1 MSKFIYKI
9 YIYIVPFIYTYTENE
24 TDIKGNFRLFAANEK
39 QEMEN
44 GSLFSLV
51 GKW

>member
-9 YIYIVPFIYTYTENE
+9 YICIVPFIYTDAENE
-24 TDIKGNFRLFAANEK
+24 TDIKGNFRLFAAYK
-39 QEMEN
+39 KHEMEN

-51 GKW
+51 GK